1 MGVRRCGKTSVL
13 YETINRL
20 TESIDKKRILFFN
33 FEDERFELNQESLD
47 LILQAYMEL
56 YPEIEMKDTY
66 LFFDEIQNVDGWEK
80 FVRRVYDSVSQ
91 NIFITSSNSKLLS
104 RDIATSLRGRTITYE
119 VFPLS
124 FREYLA
130 FEKIEVDLYSTKS
143 LAFIEIDNEKT
154 RAREFKGLV
163 NACKEYDLNRGLIIT
178 YGEEGVYEENGVKIE
193 LISLVSF
200 LLGNS
205 IEKANSRKK

>member
-1 MGVRRCGKTSVL
+1 MKKKIKQIIRDFHLQKPFEVYSRELQLPINTHKIVTLMGVRRCGKTSIL

-20 TESIDKKRILFFN
+20 TQTIDKKQILFFN

-56 YPEIEMKDTY
+56 YPEIEMSSTY

-91 NIFITSSNSKLLS
+91 NIFITGSNSKLLS

-130 FEKIEVDLYSTKS
+130 FEKIEVCLLYTSPS
-143 LAFIEIDNEKT
+143 PRD
-154 RAREFKGLV
+154 
-163 NACKEYDLNRGLIIT
+163 
-178 YGEEGVYEENGVKIE
+178 
-193 LISLVSF
+193 
-200 LLGNS
+200 
-205 IEKANSRKK
+205 